1 MAIRLEAMID
11 KTDGQ
16 RMDIAA
22 YRHGSSLDAHDV
34 MEPELP
40 KDDPADYC
48 LDQFCAVRQQMAEQ
62 VAKLASGN
70 AGAQAVSA
78 YLQSVIAQCVKA
90 GIAEWME
97 QENNP
102 STFRG
107 DEAVI
112 ALLDMVMNTMA
123 GDGGMVRIS
132 ARQVKFRAEVILY
145 VLQRTPKTLT
155 QIAKE
160 HGYTK
165 ANASAVAN
173 GYVRKRTL
181 HQDLTKARGMKS
193 DAAVEVYRERAK
205 RVHKQRKEKEQQ
217 WKTNTQTHSSKF
229 NSYWS

>member
-1 MAIRLEAMID
+1 MID

-22 YRHGSSLDAHDV
+22 YRHGSPLDAHDV

-48 LDQFCAVRQQMAEQ
+48 LDHLCAARQQMAEH
-62 VAKLASGN
+62 VARLSNGN
-70 AGAQAVSA
+70 AGTQAVA
-78 YLQSVIAQCVKA
+78 LYLQGIIAQCVKA

-217 WKTNTQTHSSKF
+217 WKTNTQTHSFNKF
-229 NSYWS
+229 WTSMSER

>member
-1 MAIRLEAMID
+1 
-11 KTDGQ
+11 
-16 RMDIAA
+16 
-22 YRHGSSLDAHDV
+22 
-34 MEPELP
+34 
-40 KDDPADYC
+40 
-48 LDQFCAVRQQMAEQ
+48 
-62 VAKLASGN
+62 
-70 AGAQAVSA
+70 
-78 YLQSVIAQCVKA
+78 
-90 GIAEWME
+90 ME
-97 QENNP
+97 QENDP

-173 GYVRKRTL
+173 GYVRKKTL

-193 DAAVEVYRERAK
+193 DAAVEVYRERAT

-217 WKTNTQTHSSKF
+217 CKTNTQTHSFNKF
-229 NSYWS
+229 WTSMSER

>member
-1 MAIRLEAMID
+1 MID

-22 YRHGSSLDAHDV
+22 YRHGSTLDAHDV

-48 LDQFCAVRQQMAEQ
+48 LDHFCAMRQEMAEH
-62 VAKLASGN
+62 VARLASG
-70 AGAQAVSA
+70 AAAPQAVSA
-78 YLQSVIAQCVKA
+78 YLQAIIAQCVKA
-90 GIAEWME
+90 GIAEWLE

-112 ALLDMVMNTMA
+112 ALLDMVMNTMV

-132 ARQVKFRAEVILY
+132 ARQAKFRAEVILF
-145 VLQRTPKTLT
+145 VLGRTSKTLT
-155 QIAKE
+155 QIAAE
-160 HGYTK
+160 NGYTK

-173 GYVRKRTL
+173 NYVKKRTL
-181 HQDLTKARGMKS
+181 HHDLKKARGMKS

-205 RVHKQRKEKEQQ
+205 AVHKQRKQKEQQ
-217 WKTNTQTHSSKF
+217 WKNQTTHSF
-229 NSYWS
+229 NRYWT

>member
-1 MAIRLEAMID
+1 MID
-11 KTDGQ
+11 RNDSE
-16 RMDIAA
+16 RMDFAA
-22 YRHGSSLDAHDV
+22 YHHGSPLDANDV
-34 MEPELP
+34 MSPELP

-48 LDQFCAVRQQMAEQ
+48 LDQLCAVRQQMAEH
-62 VAKLASGN
+62 VTRLANGQ
-70 AGAQAVSA
+70 AGPQAVAA
-78 YLQSVIAQCVKA
+78 YLQVIIAQCVKA

-112 ALLDMVMNTMA
+112 ALLDMVMNTMM
-123 GDGGMVRIS
+123 GDGGIVRIS

-173 GYVRKRTL
+173 GYVRKKTL

-205 RVHKQRKEKEQQ
+205 RIHKQRKQKEAQ
-217 WKTNTQTHSSKF
+217 WKTNTQTHSFNKF
-229 NSYWS
+229 WTSTSGS

>member
-1 MAIRLEAMID
+1 MID

-22 YRHGSSLDAHDV
+22 YRHGSTLDAHGI

-40 KDDPADYC
+40 KDDPVDYC
-48 LDQFCAVRQQMAEQ
+48 LDQFCALRERMAEH
-62 VAKLASGN
+62 VTRLANGS
-70 AGAQAVSA
+70 AGPQAVSA
-78 YLQSVIAQCVKA
+78 YLQGIIAQCVKA
-90 GIAEWME
+90 GIAEWMQ
-97 QENNP
+97 QENDP

-173 GYVRKRTL
+173 GYVRKKTL
-181 HQDLTKARGMKS
+181 HQDLTKARGMES
-193 DAAVEVYRERAK
+193 DAAVEVYRERAT

-217 WKTNTQTHSSKF
+217 CKNNTQTHSFNKF
-229 NSYWS
+229 WTSMSER

>member
-1 MAIRLEAMID
+1 MID

-22 YRHGSSLDAHDV
+22 YRHGSTLDAHGI

-48 LDQFCAVRQQMAEQ
+48 LDQFCALREQMAEH
-62 VAKLASGN
+62 VTRLANGS
-70 AGAQAVSA
+70 AGTQAVSV
-78 YLQSVIAQCVKA
+78 YLQGIIAQCVKA

-97 QENNP
+97 QENDP

-173 GYVRKRTL
+173 GYVRKKTL

-193 DAAVEVYRERAK
+193 DAAVEVYRERAT

-217 WKTNTQTHSSKF
+217 CKNNTQTHSFNKF
-229 NSYWS
+229 WTSMYER

>member
-1 MAIRLEAMID
+1 MID

-22 YRHGSSLDAHDV
+22 YRHGSPLDAHDV

-48 LDQFCAVRQQMAEQ
+48 LDQFCALRQQMAEQ

-229 NSYWS
+229 NNYWS